1 MANSHARVMY
11 PGLAGF
17 YDSMLPLAET
27 FMRIVV
33 GIMFLMHVSGKFTA
47 GCRKAMRLAVAA
59 TNMCC

>member
-1 MANSHARVMY
+1 MY

-33 GIMFLMHVSGKFTA
+33 GIMFLKMS
-47 GCRKAMRLAVAA
+47 LIY
-59 TNMCC
+59 